1 MAVALGATG
10 KPRGFEPHSCQPF
23 FALFNSAKCS
33 SKCPLSNPLAGA
45 PRNEVDCLHFV
56 GFVQNTMKIGSNAGD
71 FVQSKLKLVIT
82 KNFPPPK
89 LE

>member
-1 MAVALGATG
+1 
-10 KPRGFEPHSCQPF
+10 
-23 FALFNSAKCS
+23 
-33 SKCPLSNPLAGA
+33 
-45 PRNEVDCLHFV
+45 VDCLHFV

-71 FVQSKLKLVIT
+71 FVQSKLKLLIT